1 MGSPDRRS
9 DHYITTVG
17 FIRKNILMIKSK
29 GRKRVEGGNAF
40 HQEREKTAGMR
51 RGLSREWIQFWTC

>member
-29 GRKRVEGGNAF
+29 GRKRVEGRGNAELQG
-40 HQEREKTAGMR
+40 HGQETNLAMQVENPG
-51 RGLSREWIQFWTC
+51 I